1 MKESMCFQLIGSQY
15 LLLNPIEVISVE
27 ADRQVCHLTLTDGS
41 RITAAR
47 HLGYY
52 KAGLIQNFQFKEISK
67 SLLIN
72 VLHIV
77 RYSPREGTVQLSS
90 GQIVPVSKSKQE
102 ALNRIFKEMHNTW
115 DRVKPE
121 TTDVEMGK

>member
-1 MKESMCFQLIGSQY
+1 MKESMCFQLVGLQY

-52 KAGLIQNFQFKEISK
+52 KSGLIQNFQFKEISK

-72 VLHIV
+72 ALHIV
-77 RYSPREGTVQLSS
+77 RYSPRERTVQLSS
-90 GQIVPVSKSKQE
+90 GQIVAVSKSKQE
-102 ALNRIFKEMHNTW
+102 ALNRIFKELHNTW
-115 DRVKPE
+115 DMAKPE
-121 TTDVEMGK
+121 PMDVDMGE